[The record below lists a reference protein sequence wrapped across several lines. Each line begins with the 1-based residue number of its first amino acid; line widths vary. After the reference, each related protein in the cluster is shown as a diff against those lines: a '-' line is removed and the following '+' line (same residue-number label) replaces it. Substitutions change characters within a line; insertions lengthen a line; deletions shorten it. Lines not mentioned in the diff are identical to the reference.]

1 MTPQVHQVLAT
12 LSYGDAIGNE
22 VLAIRR
28 VLREAGFQS
37 DIFVGT
43 ADSRL
48 EDLTRDYRELPEASR
63 PDNVLIH
70 HFSLGSR
77 ASRISFALPDRM
89 ILVYHNVTPPEY
101 FVDIHPLLV
110 RECYRGRRELA
121 AYAGRCDLGLGDSEF
136 NRKELEEMGFPETG
150 VLPVVPGFSHLDVP
164 PDRRV
169 LAAYGDELTNIV
181 FVGRLVPNKR
191 IDDCIRIFAAYQ
203 RFFNPRSRL
212 LIVGSQSGFERYFA
226 LLQSLIARLG
236 ARDVH
241 FLGHV
246 TNSELTAC
254 YDVADAFL
262 CASEHE
268 GFCVP
273 LVEAFSK
280 GVPVIAY
287 AAAAVPA
294 TLDGAGVLYRTKEPY
309 EVASIVNEVLSNRA
323 LGERIVEAQD
333 AALAR
338 LMARDFRGTLRGFV
352 DRVLSTPRRAPHAVA
367 DDFWDQVDATE
378 RHEELLVYRPALG
391 HALPKEPTKV
401 V

>member
-1 MTPQVHQVLAT
+1 MRPQVHQVLAT

-28 VLREAGFQS
+28 VLREAGFES
-37 DIFVGT
+37 EIFVGT

-48 EDLTRDYRELPEASR
+48 EDLTLDYRDLPAASR
-63 PDNVLIH
+63 PDNILIH

-89 ILVYHNVTPPEY
+89 VLVYHNVTPPEY

-110 RECYRGRRELA
+110 RECYRGRRELS
-121 AYAGRCDLGLGDSEF
+121 AYAKRCDLGLGDSEF
-136 NRKELEEMGFPETG
+136 NRQELEAMGFSATG
-150 VLPVVPGFSHLDVP
+150 VLPVVPGFSHLQVA

-169 LAAYGDELTNIV
+169 LAAYDDELTNIV

-191 IDDCIRIFAAYQ
+191 IDDVIRIFAAYQ
-203 RFFNPRSRL
+203 RFFNPHSRL
-212 LIVGSQSGFERYFA
+212 LIIGSQSGFERYYA
-226 LLQSLIARLG
+226 LLQSLVARLG
-236 ARDVH
+236 VQRVH

-246 TNSELTAC
+246 TNSEVTAC

-273 LVEAFSK
+273 LVEAFWK
-280 GVPVIAY
+280 GVPVLAY

-294 TLDGAGVLYRTKEPY
+294 TMDGAGVLYETKDPY
-309 EVASIVNEVLSNRA
+309 DVAVLVNRVTSSAALRESIVQ
-323 LGERIVEAQD
+323 AQD

-338 LMARDFRGTLRGFV
+338 LMAKDFRGTLLGFV
-352 DRVLSTPRRAPHAVA
+352 ERVLASPRRPPHLVT
-367 DDFWDQVDATE
+367 DDFWEQVDATE
-378 RHEELLVYRPALG
+378 RHEDLLVDRPALG

>member
-1 MTPQVHQVLAT
+1 MKPQVHQVLAT

-28 VLREAGFQS
+28 VLREAGYQS

-43 ADSRL
+43 ADSKL
-48 EDLTRDYRELPEASR
+48 EDLTRDYSELAGASR
-63 PDNVLIH
+63 PDNILIH

-77 ASRISFALPDRM
+77 PSRIAFALPDRM

-110 RECYRGRRELA
+110 RECYRGRRELS
-121 AYAGRCDLGLGDSEF
+121 AYAKRCDLGLGDSEF
-136 NRKELEEMGFPETG
+136 NRQELEAMGFPETG
-150 VLPVVPGFSHLDVP
+150 VLPVVPGFGHLDVP
-164 PDRRV
+164 PDGRV
-169 LAAYGDELTNIV
+169 LAAYDDELTNIV

-191 IDDCIRIFAAYQ
+191 IDNVIRNFAAYQ

-212 LIVGSQSGFERYFA
+212 LLVGSQSGFERYYA
-226 LLQSLIARLG
+226 LLQALIAKLG
-236 ARDVH
+236 ARHVH

-273 LVEAFSK
+273 LVEAFAK
-280 GVPVIAY
+280 GVPVLAY

-294 TLDGAGVLYRTKEPY
+294 TLDGAGVLYETKDPY
-309 EVASIVNEVLSNRA
+309 EVASLVDAVTSDQSLR
-323 LGERIVEAQD
+323 ERIVAAQD

-338 LMARDFRGTLRGFV
+338 LMARDFRGTLIGFV
-352 DRVLSTPRRAPHAVA
+352 DRVQAMPRRPAHLVA
-367 DDFWDQVDATE
+367 DDFWQQVDATE

>member
-1 MTPQVHQVLAT
+1 MTPSVHQVLAT

-22 VLAIRR
+22 VLAIRS
-28 VLREAGFQS
+28 VLRDAGYES
-37 DIFVGT
+37 EIFAGT

-48 EDLTRDYRELPEASR
+48 EDLMQDYRDLPAVSR
-63 PDNVLIH
+63 PENILIH

-77 ASRISFALPDRM
+77 TSRIAYALPDRM

-110 RECYRGRRELA
+110 RECYRGRRELS
-121 AYAGRCDLGLGDSEF
+121 AYAQRCDLGLGDSEF
-136 NRKELEEMGFPETG
+136 NRDELVAMGFPETG
-150 VLPVVPGFSHLDVP
+150 VLPVVPGFGHLKVA

-169 LAAYGDELTNIV
+169 LAAYDDEITNIV

-191 IDDCIRIFAAYQ
+191 IDDVIRIFAAYQ
-203 RFFNPRSRL
+203 RFFNPHSRL
-212 LIVGSQSGFERYFA
+212 LIVGSQSGFERYYT
-226 LLQSLIARLG
+226 LLQSLVARLG
-236 ARDVH
+236 VQRVH

-246 TNSELTAC
+246 TNSEVTAC

-273 LVEAFSK
+273 LVEAFWK
-280 GVPVIAY
+280 GVPVLAY

-294 TLDGAGVLYRTKEPY
+294 TMDGAGVLFKTKDPY
-309 EVASIVNEVLSNRA
+309 EVAGLVNQVTSNAPLRDA
-323 LGERIVEAQD
+323 IVEAQEG
-333 AALAR
+333 ALAR
-338 LMARDFRGTLRGFV
+338 LMAKDFRGTLLGFV
-352 DRVLSTPRRAPHAVA
+352 DRVLASPRRPPHLVA
-367 DDFWDQVDATE
+367 DDFWEQADATE
-378 RHEELLVYRPALG
+378 RYEELLAYRPAFG
-391 HALPKEPTKV
+391 HALPKERTKV

>member
-1 MTPQVHQVLAT
+1 MTPSVHQVLAT

-28 VLREAGFQS
+28 VLVEAGFDS
-37 DIFVGT
+37 RIFVGT

-48 EDLTRDYRELPEASR
+48 EGLTEDYRDLRSFSSPE
-63 PDNVLIH
+63 NVLIH

-77 ASRISFALPDRM
+77 ASRIAYALPDRM
-89 ILVYHNVTPPEY
+89 MLVYHNVTPPEY

-121 AYAGRCDLGLGDSEF
+121 AYARRCDLAVGDSEF
-136 NRKELEEMGFPETG
+136 NRQELEEMGFPATG
-150 VLPVVPGFSHLDVP
+150 VLPVVPGFTHLEIE

-169 LAAYGDELTNIV
+169 LDQFDDDFTNLL

-191 IDDCIRIFAAYQ
+191 IDDVIRIFAAYQ
-203 RFFNPRSRL
+203 RFFNHKSRL
-212 LIVGSQSGFERYFA
+212 LLVGGYSGFERYYA
-226 LLQSLIARLG
+226 LLQSLVARLG
-236 ARDVH
+236 AQHVH
-241 FLGHV
+241 VLGHV
-246 TNSELTAC
+246 TNAELTAS
-254 YDVADAFL
+254 YDVADAFV

-273 LVEAFSK
+273 LVEAMAK
-280 GVPVIAY
+280 EVPVLAY

-294 TLDGAGVLYRTKEPY
+294 TMDGAGVLYATKDPY
-309 EVASIVNEVLSNRA
+309 RVAALVNQVVSDAA
-323 LGERIVEAQD
+323 LRERIVSGQL
-333 AALAR
+333 AAVDR
-338 LMARDFRGTLRGFV
+338 LMARDFKGTLLGFV
-352 DRVLSTPRRAPHAVA
+352 DQVLSGPPRRPHLVA
-367 DDFWDQVDATE
+367 EDFWEQVASTE
-378 RHEELLVYRPALG
+378 RYEELLVTRPALG

>member
-1 MTPQVHQVLAT
+1 MKPQVHQVLAT

-28 VLREAGFQS
+28 VLREAGFES

-48 EDLTRDYRELPEASR
+48 EDLTRDYRDLPKASR
-63 PDNVLIH
+63 PGNLLIH

-77 ASRISFALPDRM
+77 ASRIAYALPDRM
-89 ILVYHNVTPPEY
+89 MLVYHNVTPPEY

-110 RECYRGRRELA
+110 RECYRGRRELS
-121 AYAGRCDLGLGDSEF
+121 AYAKRCDLAVGDSEF
-136 NRKELEEMGFPETG
+136 NRQELEAMGFPNTG
-150 VLPVVPGFSHLDVP
+150 VLPVVPGFSHLDVA
-164 PDRRV
+164 PDGRIEREF
-169 LAAYGDELTNIV
+169 DDHLTNVI

-191 IDDCIRIFAAYQ
+191 IDNVIRTFAAYQ
-203 RFFNPRSRL
+203 RFFNPASRL
-212 LIVGSQSGFERYFA
+212 LIVGSQSGFERYYA
-226 LLQSLIARLG
+226 LLQSLVARLG
-236 ARDVH
+236 VQRVH
-241 FLGHV
+241 MLGHV

-254 YDVADAFL
+254 YDVADVFL

-273 LVEAFSK
+273 LVEAFAK
-280 GVPVIAY
+280 GVPVLAY

-294 TLDGAGVLYRTKEPY
+294 TMDGAGVLYETKEPY
-309 EVASIVNEVLSNRA
+309 EVAGLVNQVVSDAGLREAIVRS
-323 LGERIVEAQD
+323 QD
-333 AALAR
+333 EALAR
-338 LMARDFRGTLRGFV
+338 LMARDFRGTLLGFV
-352 DRVLSTPRRAPHAVA
+352 DRVLSAPPRAAHQVA
-367 DDFWDQVDATE
+367 DDFWSQVADTE
-378 RHEELLVYRPALG
+378 RYEDLLVSRPALG